1 MLFNHWDLIF
11 VHLIKFL
18 IGVFVLIGIVLGVLL
33 VGGSLM
39 YNAEMTPGS
48 MMAFLVATQTIQK

>member
-1 MLFNHWDLIF
+1 MNYFNCLFFVQVISLIRLLF
-11 VHLIKFL
+11 QCIL
-18 IGVFVLIGIVLGVLL
+18 GIVLGVLY

-39 YNAEMTPGS
+39 CTDEMKPGS

>member
-1 MLFNHWDLIF
+1 MF
-11 VHLIKFL
+11 
-18 IGVFVLIGIVLGVLL
+18 FVLIGIVLGVLL

-48 MMAFLVATQTIQK
+48 MMSFLVATQTIQK